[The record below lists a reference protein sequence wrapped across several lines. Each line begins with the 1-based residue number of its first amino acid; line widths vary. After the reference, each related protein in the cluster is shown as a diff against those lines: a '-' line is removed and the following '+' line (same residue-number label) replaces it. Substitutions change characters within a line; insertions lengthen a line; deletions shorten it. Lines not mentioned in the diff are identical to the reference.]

1 LLLCAGVLSTTPGCA
16 PDSAPVPDTNGPDE
30 IDTPAPVALP
40 NGGHIVSEYVLQVRP
55 RSKTTKLLRLK
66 PGVSSRPGFNPAS
79 VDSLNA
85 IQDNNPGFGPTDS
98 VELDTDQNSIFY
110 GAACPGGLTASF
122 CGTVTL
128 GSFYTRPLNNVYV
141 QVTSITDVNGATL
154 ANHSSINS
162 DAAPSWLS
170 DGGLGLWSYK
180 ATSSTNAGVI
190 GTAPDNFGARTWVFA
205 DPDQADTN
213 ILLRV
218 VSTLTYTDYTRT
230 TSMATWVDACALAVH
245 TSYSASGDTASTI
258 PFTFTFYDK
267 VASGSNNI
275 NYNRDGV
282 FTFLS
287 TRPPSATNSTYP
299 TTPIAVGLPENPQV
313 KSASPAGYVFWDGLN
328 YGTTSTLCAGLDPTS
343 TAPQRRYVVTWKNM
357 KFFGSSVGVL
367 NFGAIFNE
375 GTDTI
380 DMIYNSMTGTPA
392 ARVAGSGA
400 IAGAVQG
407 KFGSTNISTPSSIAI
422 GATVVPTSGLKF
434 RFTPKP

>member
-1 LLLCAGVLSTTPGCA
+1 
-16 PDSAPVPDTNGPDE
+16 
-30 IDTPAPVALP
+30 VALP

-55 RSKTTKLLRLK
+55 SAKTAKLLHLK
-66 PGVSSRPGFNPAS
+66 PGVSSRPGFNPQS
-79 VDSLNA
+79 IDSLNA
-85 IQDNNPGFGPTDS
+85 IQDDVAGSGPADS
-98 VELDTDQNSIFY
+98 VELDTDQNSIKY
-110 GAACPGGLTASF
+110 GAACPGGVAASF

-128 GSFYTRPLNNVYV
+128 GSFYTRPLNNTYV
-141 QVTSITDVNGATL
+141 QVTSITDVNGASL
-154 ANHSSINS
+154 AGHSSINS
-162 DAAPSWLS
+162 DAAPSWLA

-180 ATSSTNAGVI
+180 ATASTVAGVM
-190 GTAPDNFGARTWVFA
+190 GTTPNNFGARTWVFA
-205 DPDQADTN
+205 DPDGQDTN

-218 VSTLTYTDYTRT
+218 VSTLTYSDYTRT
-230 TSMATWVDACALAVH
+230 TSTATWVDACALATH
-245 TSYSASGDTASTI
+245 TSYSGSGDTSSTI
-258 PFTFTFYDK
+258 PFTFTFFDK

-287 TRPPSATNSTYP
+287 TRPPSAANTNYP
-299 TTPIAVGLPENPQV
+299 TTPIAVDLPENPQA

-328 YGTTSTLCAGLDPTS
+328 YGGTSTLCGGLDPTS

-367 NFGAIFNE
+367 YFGAIFTE
-375 GTDTI
+375 GSDTI
-380 DMIYNSMTGTPA
+380 DMLYNSMTGTPA

-407 KFGSTNISTPSSIAI
+407 KFTNAQGVTTNISTPSSIAV
-422 GATVVPTSGLKF
+422 GATVVATSGTKF